1 MGLERSDTKLRDDV
15 STAKVC
21 GKCRCLS
28 SLKNNKNFV
37 DPALFRHYVD
47 CVYVMRQM
55 VLGEDDDG
63 RRADRIMR
71 KALSNVSLSTIY
83 RLFRQG
89 DVQIENHS
97 IKPEDRLKRGDILQI
112 FLPEALAAAY
122 DQKSD
127 EGPTAPPPVPPLPQE
142 APRIIWQN
150 RHLVAFHKPRGML
163 VHDGQMSLTAHA
175 LGLLR
180 DQLSPSVSFSP
191 GPLHRLDRNTSG
203 IVMFSKTLVGA
214 EKFTAAI
221 RNRQVRKFYVAIVQ
235 GKISEAAL
243 FSDTLSRDTQRR
255 VSSVD
260 KKGRAASLYAF
271 PLLHH
276 DGYSLLLVELH
287 TGITHQIRAQLAAH
301 GMPLAG
307 DTKYGGQATPKI
319 RHYFLHSYCLY
330 LGSPLFGDMPP
341 EIIDPVPEDFS
352 TATTA
357 LFDADSEK
365 LDTEIFQGIG
375 RLLEN

>member
-1 MGLERSDTKLRDDV
+1 
-15 STAKVC
+15 
-21 GKCRCLS
+21 
-28 SLKNNKNFV
+28 
-37 DPALFRHYVD
+37 
-47 CVYVMRQM
+47 MRQM

-63 RRADRIMR
+63 RRADRIM
-71 KALSNVSLSTIY
+71 KKVLSNVSLSTIY

-97 IKPEDRLKRGDILQI
+97 IKPEARLKKGEILQI
-112 FLPEALAAAY
+112 FLPEALVATH

-127 EGPTAPPPVPPLPQE
+127 ERRAAAPPVPPLKQE
-142 APRIIWQN
+142 APWIIWQN
-150 RHLVAFHKPRGML
+150 RHLMAFHKPRGML
-163 VHDGQMSLTAHA
+163 VHDGPMSLTAHA
-175 LGLLR
+175 LNLLR

-203 IVMFSKTLVGA
+203 IVMFSKTRIGA

-221 RNRQVRKFYVAIVQ
+221 RNRQVRKFYASIVQ
-235 GKISEAAL
+235 GEVSEAVL
-243 FSDTLSRDTQRR
+243 FRDTLSRDTQRR
-255 VSSVD
+255 VSTVG
-260 KKGRAASLYAF
+260 KEGRAASLYAL

-301 GMPLAG
+301 GIPLAG
-307 DTKYGGQATPKI
+307 DTKYGGRITSKI
-319 RHYFLHSYCLY
+319 QHYFLHSYCLY

-341 EIIDPVPEDFS
+341 EIIDPLSEDFS
-352 TATTA
+352 TVTTA

-365 LDTEIFQGIG
+365 LDTAIFQGIG
-375 RLLEN
+375 RLLKN